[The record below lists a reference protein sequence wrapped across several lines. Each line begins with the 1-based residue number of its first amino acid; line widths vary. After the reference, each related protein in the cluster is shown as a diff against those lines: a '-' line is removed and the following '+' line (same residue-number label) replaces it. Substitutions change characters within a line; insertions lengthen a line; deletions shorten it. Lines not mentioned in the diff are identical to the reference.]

1 MNRRAFLSAM
11 AGATVALPTL
21 AGEVL
26 EAATGAGS
34 KSRVV
39 VVRKGSP
46 VEMFR
51 RGIAALGGMTAFVKP
66 GQKVVVK
73 PNIGWDRTPEYAA
86 NTNPELVGEVVRQAL
101 AAGAAEVKVFDHT
114 CNAWQKCYEH
124 SGIAAA
130 VKAAGGQMVEAHDAR
145 FYREVVRDQALSMK
159 RALIH
164 EAILAADVFINIPIL
179 KSHGGAKMTAGL
191 KNFMGLVWDRQ
202 FMHRNNLAQ
211 CIADAALYRKP
222 DLTVIDAYRTM
233 QTNGPLGVGLGDVRM
248 PGYQILSADIVAA
261 DALATKLLR
270 FPLDSVPYIALA
282 ARNGLGVADEAQ
294 MEILRLEADAAAG
307 AQA

>member
-1 MNRRAFLSAM
+1 MNRRDFLSAM
-11 AGATVALPTL
+11 AGAAVALPAL
-21 AGEVL
+21 AVES
-26 EAATGAGS
+26 EAKA
-34 KSRVV
+34 KSTVA

-51 RGIAALGGMTAFVKP
+51 RGIAALGGITAFVKP

-86 NTNPELVGEVVRQAL
+86 NTNPELVGEIVRECL

-114 CNAWQKCYEH
+114 CNAWRKCYEH

-130 VKAAGGQMVEAHDAR
+130 VEAAGGQMVEAHEERHYRAQAR
-145 FYREVVRDQALSMK
+145 AQAGSMK
-159 RALIH
+159 EAKIH
-164 EAILAADVFINIPIL
+164 AAILEADVFINVPIL
-179 KSHGGAKMTAGL
+179 KNHGGAKMTAGL

-202 FMHRNNLAQ
+202 FMHRHNLAQ

-233 QTNGPLGVGLGDVRM
+233 QTNGPLGVGLGDVRE
-248 PGYQILSADIVAA
+248 PHYQILSRDIVAA
-261 DALATKLLR
+261 DTLATKLLR
-270 FPLDSVPYIALA
+270 FPLESVPYIALA
-282 ARNGLGVADEAQ
+282 AKHGLGTNDETQ
-294 MEILRLEADAAAG
+294 MEIVRLEATAE

>member
-1 MNRRAFLSAM
+1 MKRRDFLGAM
-11 AGATVALPTL
+11 AGATVALPAMMAE
-21 AGEVL
+21 AGEAPQPKAKV
-26 EAATGAGS
+26 A
-34 KSRVV
+34 

-51 RGIAALGGMTAFVKP
+51 TGIAALGGMTAFVKP

-73 PNIGWDRTPEYAA
+73 PNIGWDRAPEYAA
-86 NTNPELVGEVVRQAL
+86 NTNPDLVGEIVRQCV

-114 CNAWQKCYEH
+114 CNVWHKCYEH

-130 VKAAGGQMVEAHDAR
+130 VKAAGGQMVEAHEERA
-145 FYREVVRDQALSMK
+145 YKALSRPAAGSMK
-159 RALIH
+159 TAKIH
-164 EAILAADVFINIPIL
+164 HAIVEADVFINVPIL
-179 KSHGGAKMTAGL
+179 KNHGGAKMTAGL

-202 FMHRNNLAQ
+202 FMHRHNLAQ

-233 QTNGPLGVGLGDVRM
+233 QTNGPLGVGLGDVRN
-248 PGYQILSADIVAA
+248 PHYQILSTDIVAA
-261 DALATKLLR
+261 DTLATKILR

-282 ARNGLGVADEAQ
+282 AKHGLGTCDESQ
-294 MEILRLEADAAAG
+294 MEILRLEALA
-307 AQA
+307 